1 MMINYPKP
9 NWWTLFAIL
18 PLMVGLFAVESQLA
32 LPTLGHQIALIGIVF
47 VFVGLVGLWTMA
59 NAVALAYEDAP
70 SMVFMD
76 LTADDRMS
84 DFVDNTDDLQPAGWP
99 EAEPQPRIATR
110 SGRPSAAAGLS
121 RERYN

>member
-59 NAVALAYEDAP
+59 NAVALAYDDAP
-70 SMVFMD
+70 HMTFMD
-76 LTADDRMS
+76 LTADDRLNN
-84 DFVDNTDDLQPAGWP
+84 FGDDEAELQPAGWP
-99 EAEPQPRIATR
+99 EAEPQIQIAAR
-110 SGRPSAAAGLS
+110 SGKRSGAPGLS
-121 RERYN
+121 QERYN